1 MKRIKLTL
9 LTAAALLVAIGAS
22 AQPFGRMS
30 SSERAEKITKRLTHE
45 LKLDAKQS
53 KRVEKIYTTFFDAM
67 QASRPQMGQF
77 PPMGGPG
84 GGPFGGMPPQG
95 GMPQGGFPD
104 MGNGEFPPMGQFP
117 GMDEEVS
124 QKEMDK
130 AIEKRDKNMRKI
142 LNDKQYNAWA
152 KFERERMSKDFNRME
167 KGPHGNGPHGN
178 QRGNGPQN
186 GPQGQQGHQGQRV
199 PQRGQFPQR

>member
-9 LTAAALLVAIGAS
+9 LAAAALLVTISAS

-30 SSERAEKITKRLTHE
+30 CEEQAEQITKQLTRE

-95 GMPQGGFPD
+95 LPQGGFPN

-117 GMDEEVS
+117 GMMDEEVS
-124 QKEMDK
+124 QNEMDK
-130 AIEKRDKNMRKI
+130 AIKKRDKNMRKI
-142 LNDKQYNAWA
+142 LNDNQYNAWL
-152 KFERERMSKDFNRME
+152 KFERERMSKDFNRIK
-167 KGPHGNGPHGN
+167 KGPREGQHGK
-178 QRGNGPQN
+178 GPQHRPQN
-186 GPQGQQGHQGQRV
+186 SPQGQHGQQGQRV